1 MSDQCYYLIH
11 FIRYEEGRISQTGNA
26 QFSCAISIKRGLQ
39 TDNGTWICQISVL
52 DENTHVQ
59 SLKANIDVVVT
70 GTPLQFIKV
79 LNNLC
84 ISITFLLNKI

>member
-26 QFSCAISIKRGLQ
+26 QSSCAISIKNGLE
-39 TDNGTWICQISVL
+39 TDNGTWICQISVV
-52 DENTHVQ
+52 DKYTHVQ
-59 SLKANIDVVVT
+59 SLKAHIDVVVT
-70 GTPLQFIKV
+70 GTSLPLIKI

-84 ISITFLLNKI
+84 TSNKI